1 MFIVHLQQYEKLE
14 MALKPVGNLIRN
26 TQAAL
31 AMHACEVHVIFYYVQ
46 KFMNNMVCRPTITTL

>member
-14 MALKPVGNLIRN
+14 MALKPVGNSIRN

-46 KFMNNMVCRPTITTL
+46 KFMNNNIGL